1 MTPAPEFL
9 KQYCAGCHNDRARA
23 GNLSV
28 EAFDPAHV
36 DGRIDIGE
44 KIVRKLR
51 TGMMPPENAPK
62 PSAAAREAFASA
74 LEGQLDGVAAL
85 HPDPGA
91 PALHRLNRA
100 EYGNAIRDL
109 LALDVDVTS
118 MLPPDD
124 SAAGFDNNADV
135 LGVSPALIDGYA
147 SAAAKVSRLAVGD
160 PSIGLDRA
168 TYRVPGD
175 LAQDAHLDGL
185 PLGTR
190 GGIVIH
196 HTFPLDAEYDI
207 EVGSGGGGRLGG
219 GPPTPADDPYVTL
232 DGQRITVQRRGAT
245 RMKVTAGPHTIAAAM
260 IPRTR
265 VTGADSVYSA
275 PTRSPG
281 ISQVV
286 ISGPFNAS
294 GPGDTPSRRRLF
306 VCTQA
311 TDACAKQILE
321 TLASRA
327 YRQPV
332 PPAGPDMERLLLFYR
347 EGRRAGLVRQGNPAG
362 GCAGARRPAVP
373 LPFRTPAGGRRAGR
387 GIPPR

>member
-1 MTPAPEFL
+1 M
-9 KQYCAGCHNDRARA
+9 R
-23 GNLSV
+23 
-28 EAFDPAHV
+28 
-36 DGRIDIGE
+36 
-44 KIVRKLR
+44 
-51 TGMMPPENAPK
+51 
-62 PSAAAREAFASA
+62 FASA
-74 LEGQLDGVAAL
+74 LEGQLDRVAAL

-100 EYGNAIRDL
+100 EYANAIRDL

-196 HTFPLDAEYDI
+196 HTFPLDAEY
-207 EVGSGGGGRLGG
+207 EVEIAAGGGGRLGG
-219 GPPTPADDPYVTL
+219 GPPTLADEPYVTL
-232 DGQRITVQRRGAT
+232 DGRRIAVPRRGAT
-245 RMKVTAGPHTIAAAM
+245 RMKVSAGPHTIAAAM

-265 VTGADSVYSA
+265 VTGADSVYNA

-281 ISQVV
+281 VSQVV
-286 ISGPFNAS
+286 ISGPFNAT
-294 GPGDTPSRRRLF
+294 GPGDTASRRRVF
-306 VCTQA
+306 VCPPT
-311 TDACAKQILE
+311 TDACAKQILN

-327 YRQPV
+327 YRRPV
-332 PPAGPDMERLLLFYR
+332 PLAGPDMETLLQFYR
-347 EGRRAGLVRQGNPAG
+347 DGRERGSFDQRNPAG
-362 GCAGARRPAVP
+362 GRARARRSAVP
-373 LPFRTPAGGRRAGR
+373 LPFRTTAGERRAR
-387 GIPPR
+387 RAVPPR